1 MNKPAV
7 EMVATDK
14 LIPYARNAKKHDEAQ
29 VSLIAGSIRQ
39 FGFNNPILIAE
50 DNGIVAGHG
59 RVLAAMKLGMAEV
72 PCIRLSHLDENQRR
86 AYILAD
92 NRLAELGG
100 GWDLD
105 MLAAE
110 MDALGE
116 VEIDVGELGFDES
129 FLSLME
135 LPETDNAVDA
145 EAQIDKA
152 EELRVKWGVETG
164 QLWQLGEHRLIC
176 GDCTDRAVV
185 ERVMQNERAAITF
198 TSPPYNAGVSAK
210 LSGNTSIDDNLYKN
224 EYNDNKPQIEYLEL
238 LQNFTS
244 QSLLASEY
252 VFVNIQFLSGN
263 KRAFVDYL
271 NVFRD
276 QLADI
281 AIWDKVHAAPAA
293 AQRVMDSRFEFVLI
307 FSEKANR
314 AIGTR
319 EFRGMVHNVYTGN
332 PQRHNDY
339 AGSHAATF
347 PVDFPE
353 HFINTFTNDNELIFE
368 PFCGTGTT
376 LIACE
381 RLGRKCRAVE
391 ISPAYC
397 AVAIQRWVDVTGKE
411 PVLI

>member
-29 VSLIAGSIRQ
+29 VALIAGSIRQ

-59 RVLAAMKLGMAEV
+59 RVLAAMKLGLAEV

-116 VEIDVGELGFDES
+116 VEIDVGELGFDEA
-129 FLSLME
+129 FLSLMD
-135 LPETDNAVDA
+135 LTETESEVDA

-164 QLWQLGEHRLIC
+164 QLWQLGSHRLIC
-176 GDCTDRAVV
+176 GDCTDKAVV
-185 ERVMQNERAAITF
+185 DKLLDGIKPEMMVTD
-198 TSPPYNAGVSAK
+198 PPYGVEYDASWRVDAGVAPRSVNSGKVENDDISDWTSAWRLFDGDVAYVWHAGVFANIVQASLEICDFVVRAQIIWNK
-210 LSGNTSIDDNLYKN
+210 DLAVFGRGDYHWKHEPCWYVVRKGKNGNRTDDHTQATVWDIPTIHSFANGHNAEEWQLTGHGTQ
-224 EYNDNKPQIEYLEL
+224 KPVECMERPIRNHTFEVIYDP
-238 LQNFTS
+238 
-244 QSLLASEY
+244 
-252 VFVNIQFLSGN
+252 FL
-263 KRAFVDYL
+263 
-271 NVFRD
+271 
-276 QLADI
+276 
-281 AIWDKVHAAPAA
+281 
-293 AQRVMDSRFEFVLI
+293 
-307 FSEKANR
+307 
-314 AIGTR
+314 
-319 EFRGMVHNVYTGN
+319 
-332 PQRHNDY
+332 
-339 AGSHAATF
+339 GS
-347 PVDFPE
+347 
-353 HFINTFTNDNELIFE
+353 
-368 PFCGTGTT
+368 GTT

-381 RLGRKCRAVE
+381 RLGRKCRAIE
-391 ISPAYC
+391 IHPPYV
-397 AVAIQRWVDVTGKE
+397 AVALQRWADATGKT

>member
-1 MNKPAV
+1 
-7 EMVATDK
+7 MVATDK

-29 VSLIAGSIRQ
+29 VALIAGSIRQ

-59 RVLAAMKLGMAEV
+59 RVRASMKLGLAEG

-116 VEIDVGELGFDES
+116 VEIDVGELGFDEA
-129 FLSLME
+129 FLSLMD
-135 LPETDNAVDA
+135 LTETESEVDA

-176 GDCTDRAVV
+176 GDCTDKAVV
-185 ERVMQNERAAITF
+185 DRVMGGE
-198 TSPPYNAGVSAK
+198 K
-210 LSGNTSIDDNLYKN
+210 
-224 EYNDNKPQIEYLEL
+224 
-238 LQNFTS
+238 
-244 QSLLASEY
+244 
-252 VFVNIQFLSGN
+252 
-263 KRAFVDYL
+263 
-271 NVFRD
+271 
-276 QLADI
+276 ADI
-281 AIWDKVHAAPAA
+281 AVTDPPYGVLSDEWDRQFNQDDLDNLIANSTGLVAIFNSAKTEIIKAILHLEPMPERMGVWRYSQIAPKPGMIWSWQPLFYWRCGDAVAWDSLDWYQGNSDKDGTHPTQKPVEF
-293 AQRVMDSRFEFVLI
+293 FEKIISSVKGR
-307 FSEKANR
+307 S
-314 AIGTR
+314 
-319 EFRGMVHNVYTGN
+319 VYD
-332 PQRHNDY
+332 PFL
-339 AGSHAATF
+339 GS
-347 PVDFPE
+347 
-353 HFINTFTNDNELIFE
+353 
-368 PFCGTGTT
+368 GTT

>member
-1 MNKPAV
+1 
-7 EMVATDK
+7 MVATDK

-29 VSLIAGSIRQ
+29 VALIAGSIRQ

-59 RVLAAMKLGMAEV
+59 RVLAAMKLGLAEV

-116 VEIDVGELGFDES
+116 VEIDVGELGFDEA
-129 FLSLME
+129 FLSLMD
-135 LPETDNAVDA
+135 LTETESEVDA

-152 EELRVKWGVETG
+152 EELRVKWGVESG

-176 GDCTDRAVV
+176 GDCTDKAVV
-185 ERVMQNERAAITF
+185 EKVMQNERAAITF

-210 LSGNTSIDDNLYKN
+210 LRGNTSIDDNLYKN

-376 LIACE
+376 IIACE

-391 ISPAYC
+391 ISPAYV

>member
-29 VSLIAGSIRQ
+29 VALIAGSIRQ

-116 VEIDVGELGFDES
+116 LNIDVGELGFDES

-152 EELRVKWGVETG
+152 EELCAKWAVKPG
-164 QLWQLGEHRLIC
+164 QLWQLGDHRLLC
-176 GDCTDRAVV
+176 GDSTKAEDV
-185 ERVMQNERAAITF
+185 ERCLGGVVPLLMVTD
-198 TSPPYNAGVSAK
+198 PPYG
-210 LSGNTSIDDNLYKN
+210 
-224 EYNDNKPQIEYLEL
+224 
-238 LQNFTS
+238 
-244 QSLLASEY
+244 
-252 VFVNIQFLSGN
+252 
-263 KRAFVDYL
+263 
-271 NVFRD
+271 
-276 QLADI
+276 
-281 AIWDKVHAAPAA
+281 W
-293 AQRVMDSRFEFVLI
+293 
-307 FSEKANR
+307 
-314 AIGTR
+314 
-319 EFRGMVHNVYTGN
+319 
-332 PQRHNDY
+332 
-339 AGSHAATF
+339 
-347 PVDFPE
+347 
-353 HFINTFTNDNELIFE
+353 
-368 PFCGTGTT
+368 
-376 LIACE
+376 
-381 RLGRKCRAVE
+381 
-391 ISPAYC
+391 
-397 AVAIQRWVDVTGKE
+397 
-411 PVLI
+411 

>member
-29 VSLIAGSIRQ
+29 VALIAGSIRQ

-116 VEIDVGELGFDES
+116 LNIDVGELGFDES

-145 EAQIDKA
+145 EPQIDKA
-152 EELRVKWGVETG
+152 EELREKWGVKLG
-164 QLWQLGEHRLIC
+164 DLWQLGEHRLIC
-176 GDCTDRAVV
+176 GDCTDKAVV
-185 ERVMQNERAAITF
+185 ERVMQGERAELLLTD
-198 TSPPYNAGVSAK
+198 PPYNLGFDYGKNVDDRKITQDYKEFLQAFFSVWSDVSDKQIITPGKQNLNLWLDTDFIDVGCWYKKNAM
-210 LSGNTSIDDNLYKN
+210 SGSKIAHLNLWEPILFFGKFDRKSRPSDLF
-224 EYNDNKPQIEYLEL
+224 EYNVKQQEGVGGHPCPKIIDLWKDIIVHY
-238 LQNFTS
+238 S
-244 QSLLASEY
+244 S
-252 VFVNIQFLSGN
+252 SGA
-263 KRAFVDYL
+263 RI
-271 NVFRD
+271 
-276 QLADI
+276 ADCFDG
-281 AIWDKVHAAPAA
+281 A
-293 AQRVMDSRFEFVLI
+293 
-307 FSEKANR
+307 
-314 AIGTR
+314 
-319 EFRGMVHNVYTGN
+319 
-332 PQRHNDY
+332 
-339 AGSHAATF
+339 
-347 PVDFPE
+347 
-353 HFINTFTNDNELIFE
+353 
-368 PFCGTGTT
+368 GTT
-376 LIACE
+376 IVACE
-381 RLGRKCRAVE
+381 QTGRVAVVSE
-391 ISPAYC
+391 LEPKYV
-397 AVAIQRWVDVTGKE
+397 AVAIQRWVDVTGGE
-411 PVLI
+411 PVMLSN